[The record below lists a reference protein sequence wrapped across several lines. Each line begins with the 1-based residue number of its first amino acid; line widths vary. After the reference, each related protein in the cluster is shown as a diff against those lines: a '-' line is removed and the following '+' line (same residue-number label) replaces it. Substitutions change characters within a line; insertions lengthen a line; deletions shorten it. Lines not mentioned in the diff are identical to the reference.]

1 MDPVKSDFDRSLS
14 QKLSRRSRLAA
25 LPFEEKVRMVVELQK
40 MQEPI
45 LRARGKNIKVWS
57 LDKVNL
63 VNLGPAPAAAPK
75 VDFSVPL
82 PKRNATGLQRS
93 PGSTG

>member
-1 MDPVKSDFDRSLS
+1 MDPVRPGIDRLLS

-45 LRARGKNIKVWS
+45 LRARGRNVKVWS
-57 LDKVNL
+57 LDKVNA
-63 VNLGPAPAAAPK
+63 GSDPI
-75 VDFSVPL
+75 PL
-82 PKRNATGLQRS
+82 TMLKACAM
-93 PGSTG
+93 GSR

>member
-1 MDPVKSDFDRSLS
+1 MDPVRPGIDRLLS

-45 LRARGKNIKVWS
+45 LRARGRNVKVWS
-57 LDKVNL
+57 LDKVNA
-63 VNLGPAPAAAPK
+63 GSDPK
-75 VDFSVPL
+75 
-82 PKRNATGLQRS
+82 G
-93 PGSTG
+93 